1 VAKEPV
7 NKSKTVAFQHT
18 YLEVDLEVGNEEQ
31 EHVEGQLEDPWQG
44 RNAVDA
50 DRRAQIS
57 LERLVDEAMGV
68 LERGA
73 GRLEDG
79 KNELQG
85 EDLALHIHRIGKQS
99 DHNPKIDSE

>member
-1 VAKEPV
+1 
-7 NKSKTVAFQHT
+7 
-18 YLEVDLEVGNEEQ
+18 
-31 EHVEGQLEDPWQG
+31 
-44 RNAVDA
+44 
-50 DRRAQIS
+50 
-57 LERLVDEAMGV
+57 MGV